1 MAADEHLINLR
12 RESYKAASEYYRA
25 IEDWE
30 TVSRSQEAGG
40 KLDAS
45 LQRYRDIAANYHNA
59 LEALTAYLLTLEQTK
74 LVTEEIGRTRTLQ
87 DILGREIKLIF

>member
-1 MAADEHLINLR
+1 MAADEHLFNLR
-12 RESYKAASEYYRA
+12 LESHKAASEYHRA
-25 IEDWE
+25 IEEWE

-59 LEALTAYLLTLEQTK
+59 LEALSAYLRTLEPTK
-74 LVTEEIGRTRTLQ
+74 LVTEEIKRTLKLQ
-87 DILGREIKLIF
+87 ELLDREIKLIF

>member
-1 MAADEHLINLR
+1 MAADEHLLNLR
-12 RESYKAASEYYRA
+12 RESHKAASEYHRA

-30 TVSRSQEAGG
+30 TVSRAQEAGG

-59 LEALTAYLLTLEQTK
+59 LETLSAYLHTLEPTK
-74 LVTEEIGRTRTLQ
+74 LVTEEIERTLTLKNLL
-87 DILGREIKLIF
+87 DREIKLIF

>member
-1 MAADEHLINLR
+1 MAADEHLLNLR

-45 LQRYRDIAANYHNA
+45 LQRYRDIAANYHHA
-59 LEALTAYLLTLEQTK
+59 LEALRVYLLTLGPAK
-74 LVTEEIGRTRTLQ
+74 LVTEEIERTLSLQ
-87 DILGREIKLIF
+87 DILEREIKHIF

>member
-1 MAADEHLINLR
+1 MAADENLLNLR

-30 TVSRSQEAGG
+30 TVSRSQEAGS

-59 LEALTAYLLTLEQTK
+59 LEALSAYLLTLEPTK
-74 LVTEEIGRTRTLQ
+74 LVTEEIERTLTLQ
-87 DILGREIKLIF
+87 DLLDREIKLIF